1 MKNVIQFFLSKK
13 VIKMKQNQIK
23 SVRER
28 KNVVK
33 SFRITETQNK
43 KILTSNRTIDE
54 IFELGLILDEDDNVE
69 LILRKKEIKKKMKE
83 LKFHKIELENELDNL
98 NNNLIKME
106 LELQEINDELKDTKD
121 SLKEYYQDKAIV
133 NSIQATLDYYF
144 KSFNPENNPLLSFG
158 DFMVIKES
166 YVKSQATRCG
176 LELEEFKSRL
186 FDEFDKV
193 EKQEILV

>member
-83 LKFHKIELENELDNL
+83 LKFHKLELENELDNL

-133 NSIQATLDYYF
+133 NSIQVTLDYYF

-176 LELEEFKSRL
+176 LELEEFESRL
-186 FDEFDKV
+186 LKEYDKV

>member
-83 LKFHKIELENELDNL
+83 LKFHKLELENELDNL

-133 NSIQATLDYYF
+133 NSIQVTLDYYF

-186 FDEFDKV
+186 LKEYDKV

>member
-133 NSIQATLDYYF
+133 NSIQVTLDYYF

-186 FDEFDKV
+186 LDEFDKV

>member
-69 LILRKKEIKKKMKE
+69 LILRKKEIKKKIKE

-133 NSIQATLDYYF
+133 NSIQVTLDYYF

-186 FDEFDKV
+186 LDEFDKV

>member
-69 LILRKKEIKKKMKE
+69 LILRKKEIKKKMKD

-133 NSIQATLDYYF
+133 NSIQVTLDYYF

-186 FDEFDKV
+186 LDEFDKV